1 MILSILKKIIG
12 SKNNRDLR
20 RIRKTVAE
28 INSLEESLKLFSD
41 KDLREK
47 TNQFRDRLASGEQ
60 LDEMLAEAFATVRET
75 SRRVLAMRHFDV
87 QLIGG
92 ITLHE
97 GRIAE
102 MRTGEGKTLAATLSA
117 YLNALPAKG
126 VHIITV
132 NDYLAKRDAQW
143 MLPLYRALGLSL
155 GVIQSHRGGN
165 EASSFY
171 CSADD
176 ENGLTVSTRKEAY
189 AADITYGTNNEFG
202 FDYLR
207 DNMAVSS
214 EQLVQGELFY
224 SVIDEVDSILV
235 DEARTPLIISGKVSD
250 STKWYSDFTRIVK
263 GMKRDVHYEIDEAK
277 KQVHTTEV
285 GVEYVESKLGIKN
298 LYENTQ
304 TNFIHYLTATLRAK
318 TIFTKDVD
326 YIIADGQIKI
336 VDEFTGRVLEGR
348 RYSDGLHQA
357 LEAKENVKIQDENQT
372 LASITYQN
380 YFRMYENLAGMT
392 GTAKTEEEEFV
403 QIYNLEVVEIPTNLP
418 IQRSDQ
424 QDAVYKTN
432 SAKLDAVI
440 EDIKLRNTKGQ
451 PILLGTV
458 SVEASEEISKLLTS
472 KGIVHNVLNAKNHE
486 EEANIVAQA
495 GRLGAVT
502 VATNMAGRGVDIKLG
517 GNPEDMAIQL
527 QIKENQQDNPNFLKT
542 KIVEFESKVEKE
554 KQDVLELGGLYV
566 LGTERHESR
575 RIDNQL
581 RGRSGRQGDPGES
594 RFYISLQDDLMRRF
608 QGERIESIMN
618 KLNLPDEERIEQS
631 MVTKSIERAQAQ
643 VESLN
648 FEIRKNVLKFDQVL
662 NQQRDV
668 IYKWRRE
675 LLRSESIHD
684 LIEGWFEDVV
694 DLISKNIEN
703 YKKSYESLDQFKDL
717 VENELSELL
726 SDAAK
731 NKLFQNLE
739 INDNLDIEKS
749 LKDLFYDN
757 EKQDEN
763 NFWNLARG
771 SALSF
776 IDQSWKDHL
785 AEMDYLRSGIG
796 LRAMGQRDPLVEY
809 QNEGYDLFE
818 ELIDNVKFSVIRILL
833 NFDKNL
839 IVQKEKNID
848 DNVKEKTIT
857 KDKIGRNDP
866 CYCGSGKKYKKC
878 GMVDACIKKS

>member
-1 MILSILKKIIG
+1 LSIFKRVLSVG
-12 SKNNRDLR
+12 SGKLVSELND
-20 RIRKTVAE
+20 VVQA
-28 INSLEESLKLFSD
+28 INDKENEFELFSD
-41 KDLREK
+41 EEIKLNFQELSKKLNGDPQSIEV
-47 TNQFRDRLASGEQ
+47 
-60 LDEMLAEAFATVRET
+60 EAFAYIREAAKRT
-75 SRRVLAMRHFDV
+75 LGQRHYDV
-87 QLIGG
+87 QLFGG
-92 ITLHE
+92 LVLL
-97 GRIAE
+97 RNKIAE
-102 MRTGEGKTLAATLSA
+102 MKTGEGKTLVSTLPIS
-117 YLNALPAKG
+117 LMALFKKG
-126 VHIITV
+126 VHVVTV
-132 NDYLAKRDAQW
+132 NEYLAKRDAEW
-143 MLPLYRALGLSL
+143 MSPIYNFLGLE
-155 GVIQSHRGGN
+155 V
-165 EASSFY
+165 
-171 CSADD
+171 
-176 ENGLTVSTRKEAY
+176 GLIHSNQDPAEKNQAY
-189 AADITYGTNNEFG
+189 KKDITYGTNNEFG

-207 DNMAVSS
+207 DNMAISR

-250 STKWYSDFTRIVK
+250 STKWYSEFTKIVK
-263 GMKRDVHYEIDEAK
+263 GMKRDIHYEIDEAK
-277 KQVHTTEV
+277 KQVHTTEL
-285 GVEYVESKLGIKN
+285 GVEYVESKLGISN
-298 LYENTQ
+298 LYENTK

-318 TIFTKDVD
+318 TIYLKDVD
-326 YIIADGQIKI
+326 YIIGDGQIKI

-418 IQRSDQ
+418 VQRVDQ

-432 SAKLDAVI
+432 KAKLEAVI
-440 EDIKLRNTKGQ
+440 EDIRIRNQNGQ

-458 SVEASEEISKLLTS
+458 SVEASEEISKILTS
-472 KGIVHNVLNAKNHE
+472 KGIIHNVLNAKNHE
-486 EEANIVAQA
+486 QEANIIAQA
-495 GRLGAVT
+495 GKLGAVT

-517 GNPEDMAIQL
+517 GNADEMALQL
-527 QIKENQQDNPNFLKT
+527 QIKEEKLENPNYLIS
-542 KIVEFESKVEKE
+542 KIKELEDNVEKE
-554 KQDVLELGGLYV
+554 KEKVLSLGGLYV

-594 RFYISLQDDLMRRF
+594 RFYISLQDELMRRF

-618 KLNLPDEERIEQS
+618 KLNLPDDERIEQS

-675 LLRSESIHD
+675 LLRSENISS
-684 LIEGWFEDVV
+684 LIEGWLSDVLETV
-694 DLISKNIEN
+694 ANNIESF
-703 YKKSYESLDQFKDL
+703 KKSYDNLEHFNEL
-717 VENELSELL
+717 VENELGELL
-726 SDAAK
+726 SDLVRSK
-731 NKLFQNLE
+731 FLKNLE
-739 INDNLDIEKS
+739 INDDLDIY
-749 LKDLFYDN
+749 KDLENLFYDN
-757 EKQDEN
+757 ENQDKE
-763 NFWNLARG
+763 NFWRLARG

-785 AEMDYLRSGIG
+785 SEMDYLRSGIG

-818 ELIDNVKFSVIRILL
+818 ELINNVKFSVIRILL
-833 NFDKNL
+833 NFDKTF

-848 DNVKEKTIT
+848 DNVKDKVIA

-866 CYCGSGKKYKKC
+866 CYCGSGKKFKKC
-878 GMVDACIKKS
+878 GLVDKCIKKS

>member
-1 MILSILKKIIG
+1 MSIFKKVLSVG
-12 SKNNRDLR
+12 SGKLATELNT
-20 RIRKTVAE
+20 IVAA
-28 INSLEESLKLFSD
+28 INSKEQEFEKFSD
-41 KDLREK
+41 QEIK
-47 TNQFRDRLASGEQ
+47 TNFQNLSEQ
-60 LDEMLAEAFATVRET
+60 LEGSSQNIEVEAFAYTREAAKRT
-75 SRRVLAMRHFDV
+75 LGQRHYDV
-87 QLIGG
+87 QIFGG
-92 ITLHE
+92 LVLL
-97 GRIAE
+97 RNKIAE
-102 MRTGEGKTLAATLSA
+102 MKTGEGKTLVSTLPIS
-117 YLNALPAKG
+117 LMALYKKG
-126 VHIITV
+126 VHVVTV
-132 NDYLAKRDAQW
+132 NEYLAKRDAEW
-143 MLPLYRALGLSL
+143 MSPIYEFLGLEVGLIHSN
-155 GVIQSHRGGN
+155 QDPHDKA
-165 EASSFY
+165 ASY
-171 CSADD
+171 
-176 ENGLTVSTRKEAY
+176 KK
-189 AADITYGTNNEFG
+189 DITYGTNNEFG

-207 DNMAVSS
+207 DNMAVSN

-263 GMKRDVHYEIDEAK
+263 GMKRDIHYEIDEAK
-277 KQVHTTEV
+277 KQVHTTEA
-285 GVEYVESKLGIKN
+285 GVEYVESKLGITN

-326 YIIADGQIKI
+326 YIVSDGQIKI

-380 YFRMYENLAGMT
+380 YFRMYKNLAGMT

-418 IQRSDQ
+418 IQRIDQ

-432 SAKLDAVI
+432 TAKLDAVI
-440 EDIKLRNTKGQ
+440 EDIKIRNDKGQ

-486 EEANIVAQA
+486 QEAHIIAQA
-495 GRLGAVT
+495 GKMGAVT

-517 GNPEDMAIQL
+517 GNPEEIAIQQ
-527 QIKENQQDNPNFLKT
+527 QIKENHQDNQDFLNSRISK
-542 KIVEFESKVEKE
+542 FESEVEKE
-554 KQDVLELGGLYV
+554 KKRVLELGGLYV

-675 LLRSESIHD
+675 LLRSKSIKN

-694 DLISKNIEN
+694 EIVSNNIES
-703 YKKSYESLDQFKDL
+703 YKKNYETLEDFKNL

-726 SDAAK
+726 SDVSK
-731 NKLFQNLE
+731 NKLIQKLE
-739 INDNLDIEKS
+739 INDNLEIKKS
-749 LKDLFYDN
+749 LEELFNNN
-757 EKQDEN
+757 ENQDIN

-839 IVQKEKNID
+839 IVKKEKNID

-866 CYCGSGKKYKKC
+866 CYCGSGKKFKKC

>member
-1 MILSILKKIIG
+1 MSIFKKVLSVGSGKLATELNSIVDAINDKEQEFEKLSDEEIKTNFQNLSSQLNDNPLSIE
-12 SKNNRDLR
+12 
-20 RIRKTVAE
+20 V
-28 INSLEESLKLFSD
+28 
-41 KDLREK
+41 
-47 TNQFRDRLASGEQ
+47 
-60 LDEMLAEAFATVRET
+60 EAFAYIREAAKRT
-75 SRRVLAMRHFDV
+75 IGQRHYDV
-87 QLIGG
+87 QIFGG
-92 ITLHE
+92 LVLLRNKIT
-97 GRIAE
+97 E
-102 MRTGEGKTLAATLSA
+102 MKTGEGKTLVSTLPIS
-117 YLNALPAKG
+117 LMALFKKG
-126 VHIITV
+126 VHVVTV
-132 NDYLAKRDAQW
+132 NEYLAKRDAEW
-143 MLPLYRALGLSL
+143 MSPIYEFLGLE
-155 GVIQSHRGGN
+155 V
-165 EASSFY
+165 
-171 CSADD
+171 
-176 ENGLTVSTRKEAY
+176 GLIHSNQDPVDKALAY
-189 AADITYGTNNEFG
+189 KKDITYGTNNEFG

-207 DNMAVSS
+207 DNMAVAS
-214 EQLVQGELFY
+214 EQLVQGDLFY

-277 KQVHTTEV
+277 KQVHTTEA
-285 GVEYVESKLGIKN
+285 GVEYVESKLGISN

-326 YIIADGQIKI
+326 YIISDGQIKI

-418 IQRSDQ
+418 IQRMDQ

-440 EDIKLRNTKGQ
+440 QDIKMRNNNGQ

-458 SVEASEEISKLLTS
+458 SVEASEEISKILTS

-486 EEANIVAQA
+486 QEAHIIAQA

-517 GNPEDMAIQL
+517 GNPEEMAIQQ
-527 QIKENQQDNPNFLKT
+527 QIKENQQDNPNFLNS
-542 KIVEFESKVEKE
+542 KILEFESEVEQEKKE
-554 KQDVLELGGLYV
+554 VLALGGLYV

-594 RFYISLQDDLMRRF
+594 RFYISLQDELMRRF

-675 LLRSESIHD
+675 LLRSESIHN
-684 LIEGWFEDVV
+684 LIQGWFEDVV
-694 DLISKNIEN
+694 DIISKNIDN
-703 YKKSYESLDQFKDL
+703 FKKSYESLDQFRDL
-717 VENELSELL
+717 VENELNELL
-726 SDAAK
+726 SDSSK

-739 INDNLDIEKS
+739 INDNLDIENS

-757 EKQDEN
+757 EKQDEM

-776 IDQSWKDHL
+776 IDQSWKNHL

-818 ELIDNVKFSVIRILL
+818 ELIDNVKFSVVRLLL

-839 IVQKEKNID
+839 IVKKENNTNDKVED
-848 DNVKEKTIT
+848 KTIT

-878 GMVDACIKKS
+878 GMVSACIKKS

>member
-1 MILSILKKIIG
+1 
-12 SKNNRDLR
+12 
-20 RIRKTVAE
+20 
-28 INSLEESLKLFSD
+28 
-41 KDLREK
+41 
-47 TNQFRDRLASGEQ
+47 
-60 LDEMLAEAFATVRET
+60 
-75 SRRVLAMRHFDV
+75 
-87 QLIGG
+87 
-92 ITLHE
+92 
-97 GRIAE
+97 
-102 MRTGEGKTLAATLSA
+102 
-117 YLNALPAKG
+117 
-126 VHIITV
+126 
-132 NDYLAKRDAQW
+132 
-143 MLPLYRALGLSL
+143 LGLD
-155 GVIQSHRGGN
+155 V
-165 EASSFY
+165 
-171 CSADD
+171 
-176 ENGLTVSTRKEAY
+176 GLIHSNQDPEEKNQAY
-189 AADITYGTNNEFG
+189 KKDITYGTNNEFG

-207 DNMAVSS
+207 DNMAISS

-250 STKWYSDFTRIVK
+250 STKWYSEFTKIVK

-277 KQVHTTEV
+277 KQVHTTEL
-285 GVEYVESKLGIKN
+285 GVEFVESKLGISN
-298 LYENTQ
+298 LYENTK

-318 TIFTKDVD
+318 TIYVKDVD
-326 YIIADGQIKI
+326 YIVSDGQIKI

-357 LEAKENVKIQDENQT
+357 LEAKENVRIQDENQT

-418 IQRSDQ
+418 IQRADQ

-432 SAKLDAVI
+432 KAKLDAVI
-440 EDIKLRNTKGQ
+440 EDIKLRNQNGQ
-451 PILLGTV
+451 PVLLGTV
-458 SVEASEEISKLLTS
+458 SVEASEEISKILTS

-486 EEANIVAQA
+486 QEANIIAQA
-495 GRLGAVT
+495 GKLGAVT

-517 GNPEDMAIQL
+517 GNAEEMALQL
-527 QIKENQQDNPNFLKT
+527 QINENEQDNPNYL
-542 KIVEFESKVEKE
+542 ESKISELEENVEIEKE
-554 KQDVLELGGLYV
+554 KVLSLGGLYV

-594 RFYISLQDDLMRRF
+594 RFYISLQDELMRRF
-608 QGERIESIMN
+608 QGERIESIMT
-618 KLNLPDEERIEQS
+618 KLNLPDDERIEQS

-675 LLRSESIHD
+675 LLRSQNINS
-684 LIEGWFEDVV
+684 LIEGWLSDVLETV
-694 DLISKNIEN
+694 ANNIDS
-703 YKKSYESLDQFKDL
+703 YKKTYENLEHF
-717 VENELSELL
+717 NELVNDELGELL
-726 SDAAK
+726 SDSVRSKFIK
-731 NKLFQNLE
+731 NLQ
-739 INDNLDIEKS
+739 INDDLDIY
-749 LKDLFYDN
+749 KDLEDLFNEN
-757 EKQDEN
+757 EKQDTD

-785 AEMDYLRSGIG
+785 SEMDYLRSGIG

-818 ELIDNVKFSVIRILL
+818 DLINNVKFSVIRILL

-839 IVQKEKNID
+839 IVQKENNID
-848 DNVKEKTIT
+848 DNVKEKVIT

-878 GMVDACIKKS
+878 GLVDKCIRKS

>member
-1 MILSILKKIIG
+1 MSIFKKVLSVG
-12 SKNNRDLR
+12 SGKLASELND
-20 RIRKTVAE
+20 VVQA
-28 INSLEESLKLFSD
+28 INDKEKEFELFSD
-41 KDLREK
+41 EEIKLNFQDLSKKLNGDPQSIEV
-47 TNQFRDRLASGEQ
+47 
-60 LDEMLAEAFATVRET
+60 EAFAYIREAAKRT
-75 SRRVLAMRHFDV
+75 LGQRHYDV
-87 QLIGG
+87 QLFGG
-92 ITLHE
+92 LVLL
-97 GRIAE
+97 RNKIAE
-102 MRTGEGKTLAATLSA
+102 MKTGEGKTLVSTLPIS
-117 YLNALPAKG
+117 LMALFKKG
-126 VHIITV
+126 VHVVTV
-132 NDYLAKRDAQW
+132 NEYLAKRDAEW
-143 MLPLYRALGLSL
+143 MSPIYNFLGLE
-155 GVIQSHRGGN
+155 V
-165 EASSFY
+165 
-171 CSADD
+171 
-176 ENGLTVSTRKEAY
+176 GLIHSNQNPEEKNQAY
-189 AADITYGTNNEFG
+189 KKDITYGTNNEFG

-207 DNMAVSS
+207 DNMAISS

-250 STKWYSDFTRIVK
+250 STKWYSEFTKIVK

-277 KQVHTTEV
+277 KQVHTTEL
-285 GVEYVESKLGIKN
+285 GVEFVESKLGIPN
-298 LYENTQ
+298 LYENTK

-318 TIFTKDVD
+318 TIFVKDVD
-326 YIIADGQIKI
+326 YIVSDGQIKI

-357 LEAKENVKIQDENQT
+357 LEAKENVRIQDENQT

-418 IQRSDQ
+418 IQRADQ

-432 SAKLDAVI
+432 KAKLDAVI
-440 EDIKLRNTKGQ
+440 EDIKLRNQNGQ
-451 PILLGTV
+451 PVLLGTV
-458 SVEASEEISKLLTS
+458 SVEASEEISKILTS

-486 EEANIVAQA
+486 QEANIIAQA
-495 GRLGAVT
+495 GKLGAVT

-517 GNPEDMAIQL
+517 GNAEEMALQL
-527 QIKENQQDNPNFLKT
+527 QINDNEQDNPNYL
-542 KIVEFESKVEKE
+542 ESKISELEENVEIEKE
-554 KQDVLELGGLYV
+554 KVLSLGGLYV

-594 RFYISLQDDLMRRF
+594 RFYISLQDELMRRF
-608 QGERIESIMN
+608 QGERIESIMT
-618 KLNLPDEERIEQS
+618 KLNLPDDERIEQS

-675 LLRSESIHD
+675 LLRSQNINS
-684 LIEGWFEDVV
+684 LIEGWLSDVLETV
-694 DLISKNIEN
+694 ANNIDS
-703 YKKSYESLDQFKDL
+703 YKKTYENLEHF
-717 VENELSELL
+717 NELVNDELGELL
-726 SDAAK
+726 SDSVRSKFIK
-731 NKLFQNLE
+731 NLQ
-739 INDNLDIEKS
+739 INDDLDIY
-749 LKDLFYDN
+749 KDLEDLFNEN
-757 EKQDEN
+757 EKQDTD

-785 AEMDYLRSGIG
+785 SEMDYLRSGIG

-818 ELIDNVKFSVIRILL
+818 DLINNVKFSVIRILL

-839 IVQKEKNID
+839 IVQKDKNID
-848 DNVKEKTIT
+848 DNVKEKVIT

-878 GMVDACIKKS
+878 GLVDKCIKKS

>member
-1 MILSILKKIIG
+1 LSIFKKVLSVG
-12 SKNNRDLR
+12 SGKLASELND
-20 RIRKTVAE
+20 VVQA
-28 INSLEESLKLFSD
+28 INDKEKKFELFSD
-41 KDLREK
+41 EEIKVNFQDLSKKLNGDPQSIEV
-47 TNQFRDRLASGEQ
+47 
-60 LDEMLAEAFATVRET
+60 EAFAYIREAAKRT
-75 SRRVLAMRHFDV
+75 LGQRHYDV
-87 QLIGG
+87 QLFGG
-92 ITLHE
+92 LVLL
-97 GRIAE
+97 RNKIAE
-102 MRTGEGKTLAATLSA
+102 MKTGEGKTLVSTLPIS
-117 YLNALPAKG
+117 LMALFKKG
-126 VHIITV
+126 VHVVTV
-132 NDYLAKRDAQW
+132 NEYLAKRDAEW
-143 MLPLYRALGLSL
+143 MSPIYNFLGLD
-155 GVIQSHRGGN
+155 V
-165 EASSFY
+165 
-171 CSADD
+171 
-176 ENGLTVSTRKEAY
+176 GLIHSNQDPEEKNQAY
-189 AADITYGTNNEFG
+189 KKDITYGTNNEFG

-207 DNMAVSS
+207 DNMAISS

-250 STKWYSDFTRIVK
+250 STKWYSEFTKIVK

-277 KQVHTTEV
+277 KQVHTTEL
-285 GVEYVESKLGIKN
+285 GVEFVESKLGISN
-298 LYENTQ
+298 LYENTK

-318 TIFTKDVD
+318 TIFVKDVD
-326 YIIADGQIKI
+326 YIVSDGQIKI

-357 LEAKENVKIQDENQT
+357 LEAKENVRIQDENQT

-418 IQRSDQ
+418 IQRADQ

-432 SAKLDAVI
+432 KAKLDAVI
-440 EDIKLRNTKGQ
+440 EDIKLRNQNGQ
-451 PILLGTV
+451 PVLLGTV
-458 SVEASEEISKLLTS
+458 SVEASEEISKILTS

-486 EEANIVAQA
+486 QEANIIAQA
-495 GRLGAVT
+495 GKLGAVT

-517 GNPEDMAIQL
+517 GNAEEMALQL
-527 QIKENQQDNPNFLKT
+527 QINENEQDNPNYL
-542 KIVEFESKVEKE
+542 ESKISELEENVEIEKE
-554 KQDVLELGGLYV
+554 KVLSLGGLYV

-594 RFYISLQDDLMRRF
+594 RFYISLQDELMRRF
-608 QGERIESIMN
+608 QGERIESIMT
-618 KLNLPDEERIEQS
+618 KLNLPDDERIEQS

-675 LLRSESIHD
+675 LLRSQNINS
-684 LIEGWFEDVV
+684 LIEGWLSDVLETV
-694 DLISKNIEN
+694 ANNIDS
-703 YKKSYESLDQFKDL
+703 YKKTYENLEHF
-717 VENELSELL
+717 NELVNDELGELL
-726 SDAAK
+726 SDSVRSKFIK
-731 NKLFQNLE
+731 NLQ
-739 INDNLDIEKS
+739 INDDLDIY
-749 LKDLFYDN
+749 KDLEDLFNEN
-757 EKQDEN
+757 EKQDTD

-785 AEMDYLRSGIG
+785 SEMDYLRSGIG

-818 ELIDNVKFSVIRILL
+818 DLINNVKFSVIRILL

-839 IVQKEKNID
+839 IVQKENNID
-848 DNVKEKTIT
+848 DNVKEKVIT

-878 GMVDACIKKS
+878 GLVDKCIRKS

>member
-1 MILSILKKIIG
+1 MSIFKKVLSVG
-12 SKNNRDLR
+12 SGKLASELNG
-20 RIRKTVAE
+20 VVQA
-28 INSLEESLKLFSD
+28 INDKEKDFELFSD
-41 KDLREK
+41 EEIKVNFQDLSKKLNGDPQSIEI
-47 TNQFRDRLASGEQ
+47 
-60 LDEMLAEAFATVRET
+60 EAFAYIREAAKRT
-75 SRRVLAMRHFDV
+75 LGQRHYDV
-87 QLIGG
+87 QLFGG
-92 ITLHE
+92 LVLL
-97 GRIAE
+97 RNKIAE
-102 MRTGEGKTLAATLSA
+102 MKTGEGKTLVSTLPIS
-117 YLNALPAKG
+117 LMALFKKG
-126 VHIITV
+126 VHVVTV
-132 NDYLAKRDAQW
+132 NEYLAKRDAEW
-143 MLPLYRALGLSL
+143 MSPIYNFLGLE
-155 GVIQSHRGGN
+155 V
-165 EASSFY
+165 
-171 CSADD
+171 
-176 ENGLTVSTRKEAY
+176 GLIHSNQNPEEKNQAY
-189 AADITYGTNNEFG
+189 KKDITYGTNNEFG

-207 DNMAVSS
+207 DNMAISS

-250 STKWYSDFTRIVK
+250 STKWYSEFTKIVK
-263 GMKRDVHYEIDEAK
+263 GMKRDIHYEIDEAK
-277 KQVHTTEV
+277 KQVHTTEL
-285 GVEYVESKLGIKN
+285 GVEYVESKLGIPN
-298 LYENTQ
+298 LYENTK

-318 TIFTKDVD
+318 TIFVKDVD
-326 YIIADGQIKI
+326 YIVADGQIKI

-418 IQRSDQ
+418 IQRADQ

-432 SAKLDAVI
+432 KAKLDAVI
-440 EDIKLRNTKGQ
+440 EDIKLRNQNGQ

-486 EEANIVAQA
+486 QEANIIAQA
-495 GRLGAVT
+495 GKLGAVT

-517 GNPEDMAIQL
+517 GNAEEMAIQL
-527 QIKENQQDNPNFLKT
+527 QINENELENPNYLKS
-542 KIVEFESKVEKE
+542 KISELEENVEKE
-554 KQDVLELGGLYV
+554 KEKVLSLGGLYV

-594 RFYISLQDDLMRRF
+594 RFYISLQDELMRRF

-618 KLNLPDEERIEQS
+618 KLNLPDDERIEQS

-675 LLRSESIHD
+675 LLRSESVSD
-684 LIEGWFEDVV
+684 LIEGWLSDVLETV
-694 DLISKNIEN
+694 ENNIES
-703 YKKSYESLDQFKDL
+703 YKKSYENLEHFNEL
-717 VENELSELL
+717 VENELGDLL
-726 SDAAK
+726 SDSVRSK
-731 NKLFQNLE
+731 FLNNLQ
-739 INDNLDIEKS
+739 INDDLDIY
-749 LKDLFYDN
+749 KDLENLFKEN
-757 EKQDEN
+757 EKQDRD

-785 AEMDYLRSGIG
+785 SEMDYLRSGIG

-818 ELIDNVKFSVIRILL
+818 ELINNVKFSVIRILL
-833 NFDKNL
+833 NFDKTL

-848 DNVKEKTIT
+848 DNVKEKVIT

-878 GMVDACIKKS
+878 GLVDKCIKKS

>member
-1 MILSILKKIIG
+1 MSIFKKVLSVG
-12 SKNNRDLR
+12 SGKLASELND
-20 RIRKTVAE
+20 VVQA
-28 INSLEESLKLFSD
+28 INDKEKEFELFSD
-41 KDLREK
+41 EEIKVNFQDLSKKLNGDPQNIEV
-47 TNQFRDRLASGEQ
+47 
-60 LDEMLAEAFATVRET
+60 EAFAYIREAAKRT
-75 SRRVLAMRHFDV
+75 LGQRHYDV
-87 QLIGG
+87 QIFGG
-92 ITLHE
+92 LVLL
-97 GRIAE
+97 RNKIAE
-102 MRTGEGKTLAATLSA
+102 MKTGEGKTLVSTLPIS
-117 YLNALPAKG
+117 LMALFKKG
-126 VHIITV
+126 VHVVTV
-132 NDYLAKRDAQW
+132 NEYLAKRDAEW
-143 MLPLYRALGLSL
+143 MSPIYNFLGLE
-155 GVIQSHRGGN
+155 V
-165 EASSFY
+165 
-171 CSADD
+171 
-176 ENGLTVSTRKEAY
+176 GLIHSNQDPEEKNKAY
-189 AADITYGTNNEFG
+189 KKDITYGTNNEFG

-207 DNMAVSS
+207 DNMAISS

-250 STKWYSDFTRIVK
+250 STKWYSEFTKIVK
-263 GMKRDVHYEIDEAK
+263 GMKRDIHYEIDEAK
-277 KQVHTTEV
+277 KQVHTTEI
-285 GVEYVESKLGIKN
+285 GVEYVESKLGIPN
-298 LYENTQ
+298 LYENTK

-318 TIFTKDVD
+318 TIFVKDVD
-326 YIIADGQIKI
+326 YIVADGQIKI

-418 IQRSDQ
+418 IQRADQ

-432 SAKLDAVI
+432 KAKLDAVI
-440 EDIKLRNTKGQ
+440 QDIQLRNQNGQ

-458 SVEASEEISKLLTS
+458 SVEASEEISKILTS

-486 EEANIVAQA
+486 QEANIIAQA
-495 GRLGAVT
+495 GKLGAVT

-517 GNPEDMAIQL
+517 GNPEEMALQL
-527 QIKENQQDNPNFLKT
+527 QINENELDNTNYLKS
-542 KIVEFESKVEKE
+542 KILELEENAEKE
-554 KQDVLELGGLYV
+554 KEKVLSLGGLYV

-594 RFYISLQDDLMRRF
+594 RFYISLQDELMRRF

-675 LLRSESIHD
+675 LLRSENIND
-684 LIEGWFEDVV
+684 LIESWLTDVLEIV
-694 DLISKNIEN
+694 ANNIDS
-703 YKKSYESLDQFKDL
+703 YKKSYENLEHFNEL
-717 VENELSELL
+717 VDNELSELL
-726 SDAAK
+726 SDSVK
-731 NKLFQNLE
+731 SKFLQDIQ
-739 INDNLDIEKS
+739 INDNLDIF
-749 LKDLFYDN
+749 KDLKNLFDYN
-757 EKQDEN
+757 EKQDSD

-785 AEMDYLRSGIG
+785 SEMDYLRSGIG

-818 ELIDNVKFSVIRILL
+818 ELINNVKFSVIRILF
-833 NFDKNL
+833 NFDKTL
-839 IVQKEKNID
+839 ICLLYTSPSPRD
-848 DNVKEKTIT
+848 R
-857 KDKIGRNDP
+857 G
-866 CYCGSGKKYKKC
+866 
-878 GMVDACIKKS
+878 

>member
-1 MILSILKKIIG
+1 MSIFKKVLSVG
-12 SKNNRDLR
+12 SGKLASELND
-20 RIRKTVAE
+20 VVQA
-28 INSLEESLKLFSD
+28 INDKEKEFELFSD
-41 KDLREK
+41 EEIKVKFQDLSKKLNGDPQNIEV
-47 TNQFRDRLASGEQ
+47 
-60 LDEMLAEAFATVRET
+60 EAFAYIREAAKRT
-75 SRRVLAMRHFDV
+75 LGQRHYDV
-87 QLIGG
+87 QLFGG
-92 ITLHE
+92 LVLL
-97 GRIAE
+97 RNKIAE
-102 MRTGEGKTLAATLSA
+102 MKTGEGKTLVSTLPIS
-117 YLNALPAKG
+117 LMALFKKG
-126 VHIITV
+126 VHVVTV
-132 NDYLAKRDAQW
+132 NEYLAKRDAEW
-143 MLPLYRALGLSL
+143 MSPIYNFLGLE
-155 GVIQSHRGGN
+155 V
-165 EASSFY
+165 
-171 CSADD
+171 
-176 ENGLTVSTRKEAY
+176 GLIYSNQDPEEKNQAY
-189 AADITYGTNNEFG
+189 KKDITYGTNNEFG

-207 DNMAVSS
+207 DNMAISS

-250 STKWYSDFTRIVK
+250 STKWYSEFTKIVK
-263 GMKRDVHYEIDEAK
+263 GMKRDVHFEIDEAK
-277 KQVHTTEV
+277 KQVHTTEL
-285 GVEYVESKLGIKN
+285 GVEFVESKLGISN
-298 LYENTQ
+298 LYENTK

-318 TIFTKDVD
+318 TIFVKDVD
-326 YIIADGQIKI
+326 YIVSDGQIKI

-380 YFRMYENLAGMT
+380 YFRMYQNLAGMT

-418 IQRSDQ
+418 IQRADQ

-432 SAKLDAVI
+432 KAKLDAVI
-440 EDIKLRNTKGQ
+440 EDIKLRNQNGQ
-451 PILLGTV
+451 PVLLGTV
-458 SVEASEEISKLLTS
+458 SVEASEEISKILTS
-472 KGIVHNVLNAKNHE
+472 KGIIHNVLNAKNHE
-486 EEANIVAQA
+486 QEANIIAQA
-495 GRLGAVT
+495 GKLGAVT

-517 GNPEDMAIQL
+517 GNAEEMAL
-527 QIKENQQDNPNFLKT
+527 QFQINDKEQDNPNYL
-542 KIVEFESKVEKE
+542 ESKISELEENVEIEKE
-554 KQDVLELGGLYV
+554 KVLSLGGLYV

-594 RFYISLQDDLMRRF
+594 RFYISLQDELMRRF
-608 QGERIESIMN
+608 QGERIESIMT
-618 KLNLPDEERIEQS
+618 KLNLPDDERIEQS

-675 LLRSESIHD
+675 LLRSENITG
-684 LIEGWFEDVV
+684 LIEGWLSDV
-694 DLISKNIEN
+694 IEN
-703 YKKSYESLDQFKDL
+703 VANNIDSYKKTYENLEHFSEL

-726 SDAAK
+726 SDSARS
-731 NKLFQNLE
+731 NFLNNLQ
-739 INDNLDIEKS
+739 INDDLDIYRELENLFNEK
-749 LKDLFYDN
+749 
-757 EKQDEN
+757 EKQDSD

-785 AEMDYLRSGIG
+785 SEMDYLRSGIG

-818 ELIDNVKFSVIRILL
+818 ELINNVKFSVIRILL
-833 NFDKNL
+833 NFDKTL

-848 DNVKEKTIT
+848 DNVKEEVIT

-878 GMVDACIKKS
+878 GLVDKCIKKS